1 MRRARAGLAGPV
13 TAGVIPTLCGQTAES
28 AGYADTRLPCASA
41 LVERARMAA
50 PEVFGIEDDKDVV
63 ALINPEPGEHLR
75 SKVEDAILMCPVAA
89 IRFAD

>member
-1 MRRARAGLAGPV
+1 
-13 TAGVIPTLCGQTAES
+13 
-28 AGYADTRLPCASA
+28 
-41 LVERARMAA
+41 MAA